1 MMSRDAVVR
10 QIIAYLNGEITERD
24 LVRWAEDHFVKLS
37 EADQEIADETLL
49 LDILGYLG
57 AGDTPDFPLT
67 WGVLS
72 DFLEALG
79 TRVRVIA
86 HSA

>member
-1 MMSRDAVVR
+1 MSKEWIVQ
-10 QIIAYLNGEITERD
+10 QILAYLNGEISEHD
-24 LVRWAEDHFVKLS
+24 LVLWAENGFVALS
-37 EADQEIADETLL
+37 ESEVEIPDEALI

-57 AGDTPDFPLT
+57 AGDTTDFPLT

-86 HSA
+86 QTA